1 MLNLNDL
8 AKPAENL
15 ADDIK
20 DYISM
25 QEDKLKLET
34 TKAASTSIARLLAMV
49 LIILVAFV
57 ALLLLSF
64 ACVLLLGEAMHSYS
78 AAAFIV
84 AGVVIILTALLFLC
98 KKKLFVNTFV
108 KLFIDVFYGNGKE

>member
-15 ADDIK
+15 ADDVK

-25 QEDKLKLET
+25 QEDKLKLQT
-34 TKAASTSIARLLAMV
+34 TKAASTGIARLLAMV

-57 ALLLLSF
+57 ALMLLAF
-64 ACVLLLGEAMHSYS
+64 AGVLLLGEAMKSY
-78 AAAFIV
+78 AGAAFIV
-84 AGVVIILTALLFLC
+84 AGVVTVALLVLILC

-108 KLFIDVFYGNGKE
+108 KLFIDVFYGEK

>member
-15 ADDIK
+15 ADDVK

-25 QEDKLKLET
+25 QEDRLKLET

-57 ALLLLSF
+57 ALLLLAF
-64 ACVLLLGEAMHSYS
+64 ACVLLLGEAMKSY
-78 AAAFIV
+78 AGAAFIV
-84 AGVVIILTALLFLC
+84 TGVVAVLLLVLVLC

-108 KLFIDVFYGNGKE
+108 KLFIDIFYGNGKE

>member
-15 ADDIK
+15 VGDIK

-25 QEDKLKLET
+25 QEDRLKLEA
-34 TKAASTSIARLLAMV
+34 TKAASTSIARLLSMV

-84 AGVVIILTALLFLC
+84 AGVVILLTAVLFLC

>member
-15 ADDIK
+15 ADDVK

-25 QEDKLKLET
+25 QEDKLKLQT
-34 TKAASTSIARLLAMV
+34 TKAASMGIARLLAMV

-57 ALLLLSF
+57 ALMLLAF
-64 ACVLLLGEAMHSYS
+64 AGVLLLGEAMKSY
-78 AAAFIV
+78 AGAAFIV
-84 AGVVIILTALLFLC
+84 AGVVIVALLVLILC

-108 KLFIDVFYGNGKE
+108 KLFIDVFYGEK